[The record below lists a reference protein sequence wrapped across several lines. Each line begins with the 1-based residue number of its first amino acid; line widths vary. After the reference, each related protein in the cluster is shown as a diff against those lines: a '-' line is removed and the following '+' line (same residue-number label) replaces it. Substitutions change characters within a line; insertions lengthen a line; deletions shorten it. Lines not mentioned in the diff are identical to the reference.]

1 MSTKTEI
8 LNNLRNAK
16 AAHLRWK
23 AHAHAMVEGLPLEEG
38 QIPLIHTDC
47 SFGKWYYGPGQSLST
62 MSSYAALDEPHEQL
76 HMTYMKIFKL
86 LFGEDDRS
94 VFGKLFGSRV
104 KLEKQNR
111 AEAEVLMTKLAST
124 SGTVVE
130 LLNRLEKDVLE
141 LSDEEIDALM

>member
-1 MSTKTEI
+1 MSKKTDI
-8 LNNLRNAK
+8 LSNLRSAK

-38 QIPLIHTDC
+38 QIPMIHTDC
-47 SFGKWYYGPGQSLST
+47 TFGKWYYGVGQSLST
-62 MSSYAALDEPHEQL
+62 ISSYAALDEPHEQL
-76 HMTYMKIFKL
+76 HTTYMKIFKL

-94 VFGKLFGSRV
+94 VFSKMFGS
-104 KLEKQNR
+104 KAKPAKNL
-111 AEAEVLMTKLAST
+111 AEAEILMAKLASI

-130 LLNRLEKDVLE
+130 LLNRLEKDVLA

>member
-1 MSTKTEI
+1 MSKMTDI
-8 LNNLRNAK
+8 LSNLRSAK

-38 QIPLIHTDC
+38 QIPMIHTDC
-47 SFGKWYYGPGQSLST
+47 TFGKWYYGVGQSLST
-62 MSSYAALDEPHEQL
+62 ISSYAALDEPHEQL
-76 HMTYMKIFKL
+76 HTTYMKIFKL

-94 VFGKLFGSRV
+94 VFSKMFGS
-104 KLEKQNR
+104 KAKPAKNR
-111 AEAEVLMTKLAST
+111 AEAEILMAKLASI

-130 LLNRLEKDVLE
+130 LLNRLEKDVLA

>member
-1 MSTKTEI
+1 VTKKADI
-8 LNNLRNAK
+8 LNNLRSAK

-38 QIPLIHTDC
+38 QIPMIHTDC
-47 SFGKWYYGPGQSLST
+47 AFGKWYYGAGQSLSSLMT
-62 MSSYAALDEPHEQL
+62 YAALDEPHEQL
-76 HMTYMKIFKL
+76 HTTYMKIFKL

-94 VFGKLFGSRV
+94 VLGKLFGS
-104 KLEKQNR
+104 KAKPAKNR
-111 AEAEVLMTKLAST
+111 AEAEILMAKLASI

-130 LLNRLEKDVLE
+130 LLNRLEKDVLA